1 MNTSGPIA
9 RLVEELARLPGI
21 GPKSAQRMAYW
32 VLRQDPERVAALS
45 QALTEARGQVRRC
58 SVCQDLT
65 DQDPCAICAD
75 PGRDRSTILVVEEPR
90 DVQAVERIREYRGVY
105 HVLGGALSP
114 MDGIGP
120 EDLRVRELIQRLGA
134 DGVTELILATDPDV
148 EGDAT
153 ALYLAKILR
162 RPDLKVSRIA
172 RGLPAGAD
180 IDFADEVTLARALEG
195 RIEV

>member
-1 MNTSGPIA
+1 MNTQGPIA
-9 RLVEELARLPGI
+9 RLVEELARLPGV
-21 GPKSAQRMAYW
+21 GPKSAQRLAYW
-32 VLRQDPERVAALS
+32 VLRQDPQRV
-45 QALTEARGQVRRC
+45 QALASALTDARTNVQRC
-58 SVCQDLT
+58 SACQDLT
-65 DQDPCAICAD
+65 DRDPCVICAD
-75 PGRDRSTILVVEEPR
+75 PRRDHSTILVVEEPR
-90 DVQAVERIREYRGVY
+90 DVQAVERIQEYRGVY

-162 RPDLKVSRIA
+162 RPDLKISRIA

-195 RIEV
+195 RVEV

>member
-1 MNTSGPIA
+1 M
-9 RLVEELARLPGI
+9 
-21 GPKSAQRMAYW
+21 
-32 VLRQDPERVAALS
+32 AALS